1 MSRQITVAVL
11 ALLILG
17 GLFITLRPDASN
29 AEPQDVSFDVSIT
42 GDTMEPKE
50 FAAREGDT
58 ITFRIRADRE
68 VELHLHGYD
77 EGVSVTE
84 EVPATLTFE
93 ADKTG
98 NWPIEDHETEEQLG
112 RLVVQPQEGG

>member
-29 AEPQDVSFDVSIT
+29 AEPKDVGFDVSIT
-42 GDTMEPKE
+42 GDAMEPKE
-50 FAAREGDT
+50 FTAREGDT
-58 ITFRIRADRE
+58 VTFRIRADRE

-77 EGVSVTE
+77 EEVSVKE
-84 EVPATLTFE
+84 DAPATLTFK

-98 NWPIEDHETEEQLG
+98 NWPIEDHETDEELG
-112 RLVVQPQEGG
+112 SLVVQPREGG

>member
-1 MSRQITVAVL
+1 MSRQITLAVL

-42 GDTMEPKE
+42 GDTMEPNE

-58 ITFRIRADRE
+58 VKLRIRADRE

-77 EGVSVTE
+77 EEVSVTE
-84 EVPATLTFE
+84 DSPATLNFE

-98 NWPIEDHETEEQLG
+98 NWPIEDHETVEQLG
-112 RLVVQPQEGG
+112 RLVVQPREGG